1 MGATGTTTAPDALTL
16 VGRWKR
22 VNECPQLVKALEQ
35 AGLRAIAP
43 SVVGDYFPDESPK
56 ELARKDNLCDGA
68 EPLVHYHFFDQAGR
82 FGSLDENE
90 QQVDD
95 GTYEILDEG

>member
-1 MGATGTTTAPDALTL
+1 VGATGTTTAPDALTL

-35 AGLRAIAP
+35 PVLRAIAP
-43 SVVGDYFPDESPK
+43 SVFGEHSRMKVRRSWRERTISVTVRNRSFITTSSP
-56 ELARKDNLCDGA
+56 GWS
-68 EPLVHYHFFDQAGR
+68 V
-82 FGSLDENE
+82 GSLDENE